1 MPFPLPNRCT
11 RPARCLLVFLGLAL
25 LCSCAGRPV
34 KIRLSAGQALR
45 LETSE
50 SYAVSVL
57 CECKATESCATDFLQ
72 HLLTS
77 ALRTHG
83 VRLVHPSKATRT
95 VALDC
100 REMPSPPRNEPPLA
114 PGSRL
119 WYQRR
124 VFSPVFVRT
133 SSNPRS
139 PGPLE
144 MKVTIRATQTTGGAL
159 QPKPFQ
165 ATMLVTDKSENGLK
179 TAVDLLVGA
188 IR

>member
-1 MPFPLPNRCT
+1 M
-11 RPARCLLVFLGLAL
+11 
-25 LCSCAGRPV
+25 
-34 KIRLSAGQALR
+34 Q
-45 LETSE
+45 
-50 SYAVSVL
+50 
-57 CECKATESCATDFLQ
+57 
-72 HLLTS
+72 
-77 ALRTHG
+77 
-83 VRLVHPSKATRT
+83 PSKATRT
-95 VALDC
+95 LVLDC

-139 PGPLE
+139 VGPLE
-144 MKVTIRATQTTGGAL
+144 MKVTIRATQTTGGAV

-165 ATMLVTDKSENGLK
+165 ATMLVADKSENGLR
-179 TAVDLLVGA
+179 TAVDLLVEA